1 MLLKPTVFEL
11 EDTMLRVKKT
21 SGVQHQLGN
30 SDSPMRVPS
39 QSTPINEQVNNTT
52 NESLLDLSANINTG
66 RAATSISVVKNSEP
80 MMPLIPARVDKKS
93 APRPSLSQKLSSPA
107 KVRVVEVCED
117 EEWNYAPTTL
127 ESINSSIYGKQN
139 SHISGTKADDIKIAL
154 QGLLM
159 Q

>member
-80 MMPLIPARVDKKS
+80 MIPLIPAKVDKKS

-117 EEWNYAPTTL
+117 EDGGLRLLWQEHVEAKPPVQFERL
-127 ESINSSIYGKQN
+127 ESTDEIWSMF
-139 SHISGTKADDIKIAL
+139 DDSDSD
-154 QGLLM
+154 
-159 Q
+159 